1 MPEQHR
7 YSQSGP
13 EVSGSYFLERDYRPL
28 LLGGTRPP
36 GLNSSVTQPT
46 RCRKQVNRHS
56 SDICRWVTVHN
67 LLPGSAA
74 SNWWSN
80 FFPKPFNCP
89 PSLSHSLPPLL
100 LSSQPLFSVNTLT
113 HFSDWVN
120 AHTPAHIFNFCT
132 CTHTYHLLYSSDGS
146 RLFQFGGPLLIE
158 SCDRFGSPVVA
169 QCGCV
174 MKSLLPYKS
183 QV

>member
-1 MPEQHR
+1 MDVKQQEHRKENVENMAEQYDDRGATDRKQQGLNHMSSIASLLLGMPEQNR

-74 SNWWSN
+74 SN
-80 FFPKPFNCP
+80 
-89 PSLSHSLPPLL
+89 
-100 LSSQPLFSVNTLT
+100 
-113 HFSDWVN
+113 
-120 AHTPAHIFNFCT
+120 
-132 CTHTYHLLYSSDGS
+132 
-146 RLFQFGGPLLIE
+146 
-158 SCDRFGSPVVA
+158 
-169 QCGCV
+169 
-174 MKSLLPYKS
+174 
-183 QV
+183 